1 MAADSASKTLKSVPR
16 EKAFYFFTSLGN
28 YTGMS
33 AATLR
38 EFLDRVSDVDI
49 KSLEFHLQRGDFQ
62 KWVEEVLQDNDLAWE
77 IKRLQRFNLT
87 GDALRNQ
94 LSLVVSRRYK
104 RLAGQGSTAHS

>member
-1 MAADSASKTLKSVPR
+1 MIASYASKTLKSVPR

-33 AATLR
+33 AVSLK
-38 EFLDRVSDVDI
+38 EFMDKVSDVDI

-87 GDALRNQ
+87 GNALRNQ
-94 LSLVVSRRYK
+94 LGLVVARRYK
-104 RLAGQGSTAHS
+104 RLTDSGVPS